1 MELTLDEVTLLT
13 IFRSL
18 DENDKKELL
27 RHASLQH
34 KMDEAALTNGLTLSN
49 GQCRLERSEERP
61 EIAAEPIFTE

>member
-1 MELTLDEVTLLT
+1 MELPPDEQSLLT

-18 DENDKKELL
+18 DDPDKKELL
-27 RHASLQH
+27 RHAALQQ
-34 KMDEAALTNGLTLSN
+34 KLDEVTINGPALTS